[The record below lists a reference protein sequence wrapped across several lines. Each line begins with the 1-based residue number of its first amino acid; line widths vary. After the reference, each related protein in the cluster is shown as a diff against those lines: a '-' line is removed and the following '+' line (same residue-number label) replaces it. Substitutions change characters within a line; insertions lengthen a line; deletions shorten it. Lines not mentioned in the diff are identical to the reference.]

1 MNQITL
7 IGHLAFPPTYH
18 CTHQG
23 QDLTRFEIRTAA
35 TEDDKPEA
43 HHCTAWG
50 PAALDLHQHLHPGDR
65 LLVRGELRYR
75 SRTLRQGGTLRVPV
89 IYVRG
94 YSYLGRWTAEP
105 FSVPGHFGVASLWE
119 TYVFLALIWII
130 MTSFHSTTYQ
140 IVFGTKY
147 RRKSMTKVNRRR
159 LYKYIYGIC

>member
-7 IGHLAFPPTYH
+7 IGQLAFPPTYH

-35 TEDDKPEA
+35 TEGGKPEA

-50 PAALDLHQHLHPGDR
+50 PAALDLHRHLNPGDR

-94 YSYLGRWTAEP
+94 YSYLGRSSDFVRGNPEGESLCDQYKPDHFTKNDEP
-105 FSVPGHFGVASLWE
+105 
-119 TYVFLALIWII
+119 
-130 MTSFHSTTYQ
+130 
-140 IVFGTKY
+140 
-147 RRKSMTKVNRRR
+147 
-159 LYKYIYGIC
+159 